1 MDDNQTE
8 KAVALFPRVYTTPKE
23 WEEQILAFIQR
34 NQLDVSKKTDNHTQ
48 MNHFIQ
54 IITPYIPTNTPKLD
68 PAIYEKVLNTYL
80 MQKKYEVNKKRKK
93 ERKVQFNLFI
103 IYQKLKDLLQQW
115 PINIYNLNSIDQ
127 QIRLQMNDE
136 NTEKALLECSAMM

>member
-48 MNHFIQ
+48 MNHFI
-54 IITPYIPTNTPKLD
+54 
-68 PAIYEKVLNTYL
+68 
-80 MQKKYEVNKKRKK
+80 
-93 ERKVQFNLFI
+93 
-103 IYQKLKDLLQQW
+103 
-115 PINIYNLNSIDQ
+115 
-127 QIRLQMNDE
+127 
-136 NTEKALLECSAMM
+136 